1 MDSAAANGSMGPV
14 QPESTGTEQQ
24 AIACRTRVAMVWAA
38 HRQDMVELYGPTH
51 KPLLKFAA
59 PKPNY
64 RARFLFMQPV
74 GLGGRHH
81 HHFSKGRRDHGP
93 STAPTLA

>member
-1 MDSAAANGSMGPV
+1 MGPV
-14 QPESTGTEQQ
+14 QPDSTGTEQL
-24 AIACRTRVAMVWAA
+24 ASACRTRVAMVWAA
-38 HRQDMVELYGPTH
+38 HRQDMLELYGPTH

-64 RARFLFMQPV
+64 RARFLSMQPV

-81 HHFSKGRRDHGP
+81 HFFKGRHDHGL
-93 STAPTLA
+93 STVPTLA